1 MTGLALLLVL
11 GLAPN
16 APAILIFS
24 TGMKVP
30 ESISQVPD
38 GFGSLG
44 GSYLI
49 PDPQATTIWDVPSIG
64 GTPSVFASDPNL
76 TFRGGLFLPSGWGA
90 YGGMYMAVGESHVP
104 VNGVVNIYDASG
116 ATTQLVGP
124 ITQFTSAALAPATFG
139 TLGGQAF
146 ITSQTGVVIELN
158 QSGVFSTFATTSIDF
173 SFRPFGITFAPVG
186 WGAVGGEMLVSNGVD
201 GRIDAIDPLGNV
213 SLFATLPD
221 KGFGLRQMAFCPPG
235 FLAGYGSLLFV
246 SVSGSGNGGGSLGD
260 VYAVDSNGTV
270 VESLRTDL
278 GLTKFDPRGLLF
290 RADGNLLL
298 SDASDPVYLVSP
310 SDFRTLVPEPNS
322 LAVFAVGFA
331 LIGSVFVRRRY
342 VDRSAP
348 ETDRF
353 SS

>member
-1 MTGLALLLVL
+1 
-11 GLAPN
+11 
-16 APAILIFS
+16 
-24 TGMKVP
+24 
-30 ESISQVPD
+30 
-38 GFGSLG
+38 
-44 GSYLI
+44 
-49 PDPQATTIWDVPSIG
+49 
-64 GTPSVFASDPNL
+64 
-76 TFRGGLFLPSGWGA
+76 
-90 YGGMYMAVGESHVP
+90 
-104 VNGVVNIYDASG
+104 
-116 ATTQLVGP
+116 VGP

-158 QSGVFSTFATTSIDF
+158 QSGVFSTFATTSTDF

-186 WGAVGGEMLVSNGVD
+186 WGTVGGEMLVSNGVD
-201 GRIDAIDPLGNV
+201 GRIDAIDPFGNV

-246 SVSGSGNGGGSLGD
+246 SVSGSGNGGGRLGD

-310 SDFRTLVPEPNS
+310 RDFHVVTPEPSS
-322 LAVFAVGFA
+322 LAVFAVGLG
-331 LIGSVFVRRRY
+331 LIGLKTVRRRS
-342 VDRSAP
+342 VVPRVLGTA
-348 ETDRF
+348 RL